1 MESLTI
7 TGFEIS
13 PQQKNLWL
21 SCLAKER
28 QVYRVTGTIL
38 IEGNL
43 EQIILEKAIE
53 KVIQNNEI
61 LRTGFQAIAGLTV
74 PVQIICNRDNFDLK
88 YYDLINYEITDRQD
102 KLETIIF
109 ELNQTEFDLEQ
120 GIVFYAS
127 LIKLERE
134 KNILAIAISAL
145 CADAV
150 SFHNLV
156 QEISQAYQNYL
167 AAKEIDHESLQYA
180 DLAAW
185 QNELLAAPEAEVG
198 QQYWQAK
205 NLSDLVINK
214 LPREKQVD
222 GQLEFIPR
230 FIELNLNLNL
240 VNDIKQLAEKYD
252 TSVATLLMTCWQI
265 LLWRLSE
272 DKQIT
277 IATCFDNRN
286 YQELERVVGLLAKY
300 IPLNIKLEED
310 ITFSQVL
317 DIVAQ
322 EIEEIKQ
329 WQEYFSGTPNHL
341 SLPFTF
347 EFNSQIN
354 KYQLNYLTFTI
365 QNLSACI
372 DRFKVKLACYSYAE
386 SLSIQLHYDASLFN
400 QEDIQCLGWEF
411 KTLLESVLDNP
422 KTAIDKLNIL
432 SPQEREQLLI
442 KFNQT
447 EPLIPPHQCLHH
459 WFEAQVNKTPNAIAV
474 IFEDEQLTYQ
484 ELNNQADRIA
494 NHLRSLGVKPET
506 IIALCVERSLAIVTG
521 ILGILKAGAAY
532 LPLEPNLPSEAL
544 KFRLQDAQV
553 SLVLTQKHLQEK
565 IELDVATTQNK
576 IPIISL
582 DQDLQSTPK
591 PSNLYPPK
599 ANNLAYVIYTSGST
613 GKPKGVAIE
622 HRQIVNYLSGVLAK
636 LNIPEAASFATVS
649 TFAADLGNT
658 SIFGALCTGGCLHIV
673 AESKTSDPLAL
684 ADYFNQHQ
692 IDCLK
697 IVPSHL
703 SALLT
708 SANAEKLL
716 PRQRLILGG
725 EASSWELVDKVHK
738 LAPDCQIFNHYG
750 PTETT
755 VGVLIHQIDPIKAN
769 SRLSWRANS
778 RLPLLGN
785 PLPNT
790 QIYILDRHQQP
801 MPIGVP
807 GEIYIGGSNVARG
820 YINQPE
826 LTAEKFI
833 SIPPTHGRRFKSGNP
848 PNALP
853 PLSKGGL
860 RGDRLYKTGDK
871 AQYLQN
877 GKIEFLGRIDNQIKL
892 HGYRI
897 ELEEIETVVRQHPQ
911 VRDAVVIVKENL
923 SHKYLVA
930 YFVSESEISQELPIF
945 LSNKLPQYML
955 PSHFIKLKALPLTSN
970 GKIDRNSLPSPET
983 INSQSS
989 AFVAPLNP
997 VETALAKIWAELL
1010 GQEKVGIYDNFF
1022 ELGGD
1027 SIISIQAIAKANQI
1041 GLRLTPKQ
1049 IFEHQTIAQLAQV
1062 VQVNHSLAEQ
1072 GLIKGLVPLTPI
1084 QHSFFEQNLPEPHH
1098 WNQSILLELKQKIE
1112 PKQLEEVIK
1121 HLLQHH
1127 DVLRL
1132 RSVGF
1137 AQSHFNQQAEVWQ
1150 SEITESLPE
1159 ISLNIIDFS
1168 DLAEDKQKTA
1178 IAKKATQIQSS
1189 LNLSA
1194 GKLIEIGLFNLGKN
1208 QPKRLLIVIHH
1219 LIIDG
1224 VSWRILLEDLQTAL
1238 TQINQGK
1245 VIQLPAKT
1253 TSFKQW
1259 AEGLPEYAQ
1268 TAKVKAEL
1276 DYWCCE
1282 SRQKIKPLPVDN
1294 ADGINTESFARTVSV
1309 SLSARET
1316 QTLLQ
1321 KLPAAYHTQVNDILL
1336 AALAKAFTQ
1345 WTGEFQLLINLEGH
1359 GREDIFAEVNLSRT
1373 IGWFTTIFPVL
1384 LDIKKANS
1392 NDEVIKTIKEQLS
1405 RIPNRGIGYGVLRYL
1420 SQDRAISQA
1429 LITMPQAEICF
1440 NYLGQFDRTLAN
1452 SDWFKLASESDGI
1465 NRSLLGKRRYLF
1477 NINSYIL
1484 DNKLKLDWIYSSQIH
1499 REETVLSLAESYI
1512 ETLKDF
1518 MHQKSSKRTEFTSS
1532 DFPQANLNQ
1541 QQLDQ
1546 FLATL
1551 D

>member
-21 SCLAKER
+21 SCLAGER

-43 EQIILEKAIE
+43 DKIILEKAIQ

-61 LRTGFQAIAGLTV
+61 LRTSFQAIAGLTV

-88 YYDLINYEITDRQD
+88 YYDLINCEITDRQD

-120 GIVFYAS
+120 GIVFHAS
-127 LIKLERE
+127 LIKLERA
-134 KNILAIAISAL
+134 KNLLAIAISAL

-150 SFHNLV
+150 SFDNLV

-167 AAKEIDHESLQYA
+167 AAKEINHESLQYA

-222 GQLEFIPR
+222 SQLEFIPR
-230 FIELNLNLNL
+230 FIELNLNL
-240 VNDIKQLAEKYD
+240 VNDIKQLAKKHD
-252 TSVATLLMTCWQI
+252 TSVANLLMTCWQI

-272 DKQIT
+272 NKRIA

-286 YQELERVVGLLAKY
+286 YQELEPVVGLVAKY
-300 IPLNIKLEED
+300 IPLNIKLEEY

-317 DIVAQ
+317 NIVAQ
-322 EIEEIKQ
+322 EIKEIKE
-329 WQEYFSGTPNHL
+329 WQEYFSGTPNN
-341 SLPFTF
+341 SFLPFAF
-347 EFNSQIN
+347 EFNFQIN
-354 KYQLNYLTFTI
+354 KYQLNNLTFTI

-372 DRFKVKLACYSYAE
+372 DRFKVKLACYSCAE
-386 SLSIQLHYDASLFN
+386 SFSIQLHYDASLFN
-400 QEDIQCLGWEF
+400 QEDIQTLGLEF
-411 KTLLESVLDNP
+411 KALLQSVIKNP

-447 EPLIPPHQCLHH
+447 EPVLSPDQCLHH
-459 WFEAQVNKTPNAIAV
+459 WFEAQANKTPNAIAV

-484 ELNNQADRIA
+484 ELNNQADQIA
-494 NHLRSLGVKPET
+494 NHLKSLAVKPET

-544 KFRLQDAQV
+544 RFRLQDAQV

-565 IELDVATTQNK
+565 IELDVAATQNK
-576 IPIISL
+576 IPIICL
-582 DQDLQSTPK
+582 DNDLQSTLK

-599 ANNLAYVIYTSGST
+599 ANNLAYIIYTSGST

-622 HRQIVNYLSGVLAK
+622 HRQIVNYLSGVLGK

-673 AESKTSDPLAL
+673 AESKTTDPIAL
-684 ADYFNQHQ
+684 ANYFSQHQ

-708 SANAEKLL
+708 SANVEKLL

-755 VGVLIHQIDPIKAN
+755 VGVLIHQIDPI
-769 SRLSWRANS
+769 RANS

-790 QIYILDRHQQP
+790 QIYILDKHQQP
-801 MPIGVP
+801 VPIGVA

-826 LTAEKFI
+826 LTADKFI
-833 SIPPTHGRRFKSGNP
+833 PNP
-848 PNALP
+848 LKNPVGA
-853 PLSKGGL
+853 K
-860 RGDRLYKTGDK
+860 LYKTGDK
-871 AQYLQN
+871 ARYIPD
-877 GKIEFLGRIDNQIKL
+877 GSIEFLGRIDNQIKL

-897 ELEEIETVVRQHPQ
+897 ELEEIETILCQHPQ
-911 VRDAVVIVKENL
+911 VRDATVIVKENS

-930 YFVSESEISQELPIF
+930 YFVSESEISQELPNF

-955 PSHFIKLKALPLTSN
+955 PSHFIKLKTLPLTSN

-997 VETALAKIWAELL
+997 VQTALAKIWAELL

-1062 VQVNHSLAEQ
+1062 VKVNYSVAEQ
-1072 GLIKGLVPLTPI
+1072 GLIEGLVPLTPI

-1127 DVLRL
+1127 DVLR
-1132 RSVGF
+1132 
-1137 AQSHFNQQAEVWQ
+1137 SHFNQQAEVWHG
-1150 SEITESLPE
+1150 EITESLPE
-1159 ISLNIIDFS
+1159 ISLTQLDFS
-1168 DLAEDKQKTA
+1168 SLSEAQQQIAIGLRPGFA
-1178 IAKKATQIQSS
+1178 IAQKATQIQSS

-1194 GKLIEIGLFNLGKN
+1194 GKLMEIGLFELGNN

-1219 LIIDG
+1219 LVIDG

-1238 TQINQGK
+1238 TQISQGK

-1259 AEGLPEYAQ
+1259 AERLPEYAQ

-1276 DYWCCE
+1276 DYWCSE

-1294 ADGINTESFARTVSV
+1294 AGGINTESFARTVSV
-1309 SLSARET
+1309 SLSEIET
-1316 QTLLQ
+1316 QALLQ
-1321 KLPAAYHTQVNDILL
+1321 EVPAAYHTQVNDILL
-1336 AALAKAFTQ
+1336 AALVKAFAQ

-1373 IGWFTTIFPVL
+1373 VGWFTTVFPVL

-1392 NDEVIKTIKEQLS
+1392 NNEVIKTIKEQLS
-1405 RIPNRGIGYGVLRYL
+1405 RIPVRGINYGVLRYL

-1499 REETVLSLAESYI
+1499 REETVLNLAQSYI
-1512 ETLKDF
+1512 EILKDF
-1518 MHQKSSKRTEFTSS
+1518 LHQKSSKTTKFTSS